1 MTKQEEID
9 QLIEEVQHFK
19 DALKESEY
27 DLDKVQEELDE
38 TLEAVDRLENEID
51 GFSMGYY
58 PDHDTL
64 ETAVRMSSSSF
75 FSANKNV
82 LDISE
87 DEETADIQKDAIE
100 TFIRNMDDLR

>member
-1 MTKQEEID
+1 MTKQEKID
-9 QLIEEVQHFK
+9 QLIEEVQH
-19 DALKESEY
+19 
-27 DLDKVQEELDE
+27 
-38 TLEAVDRLENEID
+38 LENVID

-58 PDHDTL
+58 PDHATL